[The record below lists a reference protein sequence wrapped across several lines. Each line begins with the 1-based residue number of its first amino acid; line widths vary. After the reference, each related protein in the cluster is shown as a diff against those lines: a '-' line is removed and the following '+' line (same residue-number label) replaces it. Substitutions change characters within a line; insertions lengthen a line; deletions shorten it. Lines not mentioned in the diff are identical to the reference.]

1 MFSKCMAGSG
11 SERKGGVVMQGEIE
25 EKWRSLRASPPGEV
39 VVVLDAPEG
48 FGSVVG
54 VKGAC
59 VVEVREVLIL
69 FISFVFFLLKAK
81 NAGVL
86 LQHPLRGRRRRR
98 RYTLPLTSFSLS
110 QESASCAE
118 PAQCVTW
125 CVVRQLLGGCATKTN
140 TITQTQNVFSWTDL
154 TAREVVSLARELAG
168 AHGNKDTDCQL
179 LACLGLCADAT
190 QHWRQV

>member
-98 RYTLPLTSFSLS
+98 YTISALSVWEAPMSPSFNIFLPLSGICFMCRTRTVRHVVC
-110 QESASCAE
+110 SASTVGRMCNE
-118 PAQCVTW
+118 
-125 CVVRQLLGGCATKTN
+125 
-140 TITQTQNVFSWTDL
+140 D
-154 TAREVVSLARELAG
+154 
-168 AHGNKDTDCQL
+168 
-179 LACLGLCADAT
+179 
-190 QHWRQV
+190 